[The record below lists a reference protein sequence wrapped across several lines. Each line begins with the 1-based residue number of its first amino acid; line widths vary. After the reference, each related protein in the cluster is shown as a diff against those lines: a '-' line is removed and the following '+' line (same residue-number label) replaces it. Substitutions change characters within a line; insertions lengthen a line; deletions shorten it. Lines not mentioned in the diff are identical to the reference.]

1 MTVWFFATLLQQRPI
16 RYHEK
21 MEIAQQETNVQG
33 EDQVITLG
41 GGNVGWV
48 EDQSAITDL
57 DDDISSKDAGDG
69 EQSSSNGGETHFDFG
84 CERVGKRR

>member
-1 MTVWFFATLLQQRPI
+1 
-16 RYHEK
+16 

-33 EDQVITLG
+33 EDQVITLS

-57 DDDISSKDAGDG
+57 DDDISSEDAGDG
-69 EQSSSNGGETHFDFG
+69 EQSSSNGGETHFDFWVRKG
-84 CERVGKRR
+84 GKATLN